1 MHVNIVNVIRGGKN
15 QMNHKSMGVTIVM
28 FILSLL
34 VFSASSFAWFA
45 LTDTSRVNEFVVPVN
60 DYEAEIIFQVS
71 KNGSAYSTITTEE
84 EMTAF
89 LNNSMPGDL
98 FDFIVTIENLSTSSV
113 FASIYFN
120 DITSTNPNA
129 GYDMR
134 HVFYI
139 VDGVVNVNGSINHL
153 PLNSTTPLTFEG
165 QTFSDYR
172 LSNLIDVSNDITII
186 TNINIPMTQTV
197 FIEFAIKFDQN
208 TSKQEYQAGI
218 LSIASLLAVFDA

>member
-1 MHVNIVNVIRGGKN
+1 
-15 QMNHKSMGVTIVM
+15 MNHKSMGVTIIM

-60 DYEAEIIFQVS
+60 NYEAEIIFQVR
-71 KNGSAYSTITTEE
+71 KNGGSYSTITTEE
-84 EMTAF
+84 DMTAF

-113 FASIYFN
+113 KANIYFN
-120 DITSTNPNA
+120 DVTNSNPNV

-134 HVFYI
+134 NVFYI
-139 VDGVVNVNGSINHL
+139 VGGSISVNASAINL
-153 PLNSTTPLTFEG
+153 PLNSTTTLTFEG
-165 QTFSDYR
+165 QTFSNYR

-186 TNINIPMTQTV
+186 TDVNIPISQTV
-197 FIEFAIKFDQN
+197 FIEFSIKFDEN
-208 TSKQEYQAGI
+208 TSKAEYQAGI

>member
-1 MHVNIVNVIRGGKN
+1 
-15 QMNHKSMGVTIVM
+15 MNHKSMGVTVVM

-60 DYEAEIIFQVS
+60 NYEAEIVFQVS
-71 KNGSAYSTITTEE
+71 KNGSAYSTITTEA
-84 EMTAF
+84 EMTAL

-113 FASIYFN
+113 VASIYFN
-120 DITSTNPNA
+120 DILSTNPNA

-139 VDGVVNVNGSINHL
+139 VDGVVSVNASANNL

-165 QTFSDYR
+165 QTFSNYR
-172 LSNLIDVSNDITII
+172 LSNLIDASNDITII
-186 TNINIPMTQTV
+186 TDVNIPISQTV
-197 FIEFAIKFDQN
+197 FIEFAIMFDQN

>member
-1 MHVNIVNVIRGGKN
+1 
-15 QMNHKSMGVTIVM
+15 MNHKSMGVTVVM

-45 LTDTSRVNEFVVPVN
+45 LTDSSRVNEFVVPVN
-60 DYEAEIIFQVS
+60 NYEAEIIFQVS
-71 KNGSAYSTITTEE
+71 KNGGTHTTITTEA

-89 LNNSMPGDL
+89 LNNSMPGDI

-113 FASIYFN
+113 VASIYFN
-120 DITSTNPNA
+120 DITSTNPNS

-139 VDGVVNVNGSINHL
+139 VDGVVSVNASANNL
-153 PLNSTTPLTFEG
+153 PLNSTTPLIYEG
-165 QTFSDYR
+165 QTFSNYR

-186 TNINIPMTQTV
+186 TDVNIPISQIV
-197 FIEFAIKFDQN
+197 FIEFSIQFDPN
-208 TSKQEYQAGI
+208 TSKSEYQAGI

>member
-1 MHVNIVNVIRGGKN
+1 
-15 QMNHKSMGVTIVM
+15 MNHKSMGVTIIM

-60 DYEAEIIFQVS
+60 NYEAEIIFQVR
-71 KNGSAYSTITTEE
+71 KNGGSYSTVTTEE
-84 EMTAF
+84 DMTAF

-113 FASIYFN
+113 KANIYFN
-120 DITSTNPNA
+120 DVTNSNPNV

-134 HVFYI
+134 NVFYI
-139 VDGVVNVNGSINHL
+139 VGGSISVNASAINL

-165 QTFSDYR
+165 QTFSNYR

-186 TNINIPMTQTV
+186 TDVNIPISQTV
-197 FIEFAIKFDQN
+197 FIEFSIKFDEN
-208 TSKQEYQAGI
+208 TTKAEYQAGI

>member
-1 MHVNIVNVIRGGKN
+1 
-15 QMNHKSMGVTIVM
+15 MNHKSMGVTIIM

-60 DYEAEIIFQVS
+60 NYEAEIIFQVR
-71 KNGSAYSTITTEE
+71 KNGGSYSTITTEE
-84 EMTAF
+84 DMTAF

-113 FASIYFN
+113 KANIYFN
-120 DITSTNPNA
+120 DVTNSNPNV

-134 HVFYI
+134 NVFYI
-139 VDGVVNVNGSINHL
+139 VGGSISVNASAINL
-153 PLNSTTPLTFEG
+153 PLNSTTTLTFEG
-165 QTFSDYR
+165 QTFSNYR

-186 TNINIPMTQTV
+186 TDVNIPISQTV
-197 FIEFAIKFDQN
+197 FIEFSIKFDEN
-208 TSKQEYQAGI
+208 TSKAEYQAGI
-218 LSIASLLAVFDA
+218 LSIASLLAVFDAQGGCL